1 MVNSNSRPAEVI
13 WNYDRVELIADGI
26 VHAIGV
32 SLGLAGAIAIVVV
45 AANSL
50 HTTEISSIVVYSIGL
65 LSMLGFSAAY
75 NTWPVSRAKWV
86 LRRFDHSAIFVM
98 IAGTYT
104 PFIAHMKADLVAMGL
119 LIGVWLTAV
128 VGIILRLLLPGRF
141 DRLAVVLYLLL
152 RWSGAVVFEPVVAAR
167 RPCRRSGID
176 ARAADENRILRSGNQ
191 RHIRARLAGV
201 QVHLAVEGLARQ
213 VVGAGSRRDQIERVA
228 DRIDSAKLTEL
239 IRRQGQCA
247 NIDLHAADVDL
258 RDVGDI
264 VVAKRVHPAAA
275 NHGVPPESRD

>member
-1 MVNSNSRPAEVI
+1 MCRSSCNLLIFTSTMAEAGGCCHSKVGIQCNRSSTGEALMVNSNSRPAKVI
-13 WNYDRVELIADGI
+13 WNYDCVELIADGI

-104 PFIAHMKADLVAMGL
+104 PFIAQMKSDLVA
-119 LIGVWLTAV
+119 
-128 VGIILRLLLPGRF
+128 
-141 DRLAVVLYLLL
+141 
-152 RWSGAVVFEPVVAAR
+152 
-167 RPCRRSGID
+167 
-176 ARAADENRILRSGNQ
+176 
-191 RHIRARLAGV
+191 
-201 QVHLAVEGLARQ
+201 
-213 VVGAGSRRDQIERVA
+213 
-228 DRIDSAKLTEL
+228 
-239 IRRQGQCA
+239 
-247 NIDLHAADVDL
+247 
-258 RDVGDI
+258 
-264 VVAKRVHPAAA
+264 
-275 NHGVPPESRD
+275 